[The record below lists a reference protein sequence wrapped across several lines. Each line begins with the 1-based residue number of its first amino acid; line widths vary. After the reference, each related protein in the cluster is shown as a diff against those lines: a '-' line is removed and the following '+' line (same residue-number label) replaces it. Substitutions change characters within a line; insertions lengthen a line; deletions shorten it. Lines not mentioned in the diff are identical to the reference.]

1 VAIIM
6 EEEAQAML
14 EVRRLSVRA
23 GAFGLFDVSLKVPAG
38 SYGVLM
44 GRTGSGKTT
53 LMEAVCGLKKVT
65 AGAVLLAGED
75 VTKWRPG
82 ERGIGLV
89 PQDTV
94 LFNHMTVHRHFA
106 FGPQLQG
113 WDRDRI
119 EARVEELAAALG
131 VAHLLKRKPH
141 GLSGGEGKR
150 VALGRALAA
159 KPRVLCLDE
168 PFSALDE
175 ETHGEICDL
184 LKELQRS
191 QGFTTLHITHGR
203 AEAERLADVRFRL
216 VDGRV
221 TQE

>member
-1 VAIIM
+1 
-6 EEEAQAML
+6 ML
-14 EVRRLSVRA
+14 ELRELSVRA
-23 GAFGLFDVSLKVPAG
+23 GGFSLSGVSMTIP
-38 SYGVLM
+38 SERYGVLM

-65 AGAVLLAGED
+65 AGAVRLAGQD
-75 VTKWRPG
+75 VTRWRPG
-82 ERGIGLV
+82 ERGIGFV

-94 LFNHMTVHRHFA
+94 LFSNMTVYRHFA
-106 FGPQLQG
+106 FGPTLHG
-113 WDRDRI
+113 WGRKQI
-119 EARVEELAAALG
+119 EERVQELGEALG
-131 VAHLLKRKPH
+131 VSHLLHREPH

-175 ETHGEICDL
+175 ETHGEICNL

-191 QGFTTLHITHGR
+191 QGFTTLHITHGT
-203 AEAERLADVRFRL
+203 AEAEQLADIRFRL
-216 VDGRV
+216 VEGRI
-221 TQE
+221 ERG